1 MYDGFCARRYFK
13 ETFMSNYVL
22 TCCSTA
28 DVSEKYLQS
37 RDVKYVYFN
46 YELGGEQCKDDF
58 GRTNPPATLYKR
70 MLAGEDCRTS
80 QVSIGEYMDFWR
92 PFLEEGKDVLHVT
105 LSSGVSGTYESACQA
120 KEEIEQEFPGRKV
133 AVVDSLQASSGYGLL
148 VDGLADKRDEGLSF
162 EEAVAWAEEARHR
175 VYGWFF
181 STDLTF
187 FVRGGRISKTAGL
200 LGGMLNICP
209 IMSFEPNGT
218 LAVKEKARGK
228 KKAIARVVEI
238 MTQTA
243 EQGNAYARKVFISN
257 SECASDAQ
265 AVKEL
270 IQEKL
275 PQTGDINIFT
285 IGATIGVH
293 TGPGTVATFWWGEE
307 PRA

>member
-1 MYDGFCARRYFK
+1 
-13 ETFMSNYVL
+13 MSNYVL

-37 RDVKYVYFN
+37 RDIKYVYFN
-46 YELGGEQCKDDF
+46 YELDGVQCKDDF
-58 GRTNPPATLYKR
+58 GRTNAPVDLYKK
-70 MLAGEDCRTS
+70 MLAGAECRTS
-80 QVSIGEYMDFWR
+80 QVSIGEYMAFWR

-105 LSSGVSGTYESACQA
+105 LSSGISGTYESACQA
-120 KEEIEQEFPGRKV
+120 KAEIEREFPDRKIE
-133 AVVDSLQASSGYGLL
+133 VVDSLQASSGYGLL

-162 EEAVAWAEEARHR
+162 DEVVAWAKEARHR

-209 IMSFEPNGT
+209 VMDVEADGS

-228 KKAIARVVEI
+228 KKAIARVVEV

-243 EQGNAYARKVFISN
+243 EHQSSYAHKVFISN
-257 SECASDAQ
+257 SECASDAE

-270 IQEKL
+270 VQKKL
-275 PQTGDINIFT
+275 PQVGDINIFA

>member
-1 MYDGFCARRYFK
+1 
-13 ETFMSNYVL
+13 MSNYVL

-58 GRTNPPATLYKR
+58 GRTNPPGTLYKR

>member
-1 MYDGFCARRYFK
+1 
-13 ETFMSNYVL
+13 
-22 TCCSTA
+22 
-28 DVSEKYLQS
+28 
-37 RDVKYVYFN
+37 
-46 YELGGEQCKDDF
+46 
-58 GRTNPPATLYKR
+58 

-209 IMSFEPNGT
+209 IMSFESNGT

-275 PQTGDINIFT
+275 PQTSDINIFT

-307 PRA
+307 PRS

>member
-1 MYDGFCARRYFK
+1 
-13 ETFMSNYVL
+13 MSNYVL

-228 KKAIARVVEI
+228 KKAITRVVEI
-238 MTQTA
+238 MIQTA

-275 PQTGDINIFT
+275 PQTSDINIFT

-307 PRA
+307 PRS

>member
-1 MYDGFCARRYFK
+1 
-13 ETFMSNYVL
+13 MSNYVL

-187 FVRGGRISKTAGL
+187 FVRGGRISRTAGL

-209 IMSFEPNGT
+209 VMDIEADGS

-243 EQGNAYARKVFISN
+243 EQGSAYARKVFISN

>member
-1 MYDGFCARRYFK
+1 
-13 ETFMSNYVL
+13 MSNYVL

-46 YELGGEQCKDDF
+46 YELGDEQCKDDF

-148 VDGLADKRDEGLSF
+148 VDGLADRRDEGLSF
-162 EEAVAWAEEARHR
+162 EEAVAWAKEARHR

-228 KKAIARVVEI
+228 KKAGARVVEV

-243 EQGNAYARKVFISN
+243 EQGSAYANKVFISN
-257 SECASDAQ
+257 SECEADAEGI
-265 AVKEL
+265 KEL
-270 IQEKL
+270 IQEKF
-275 PQTGDINIFT
+275 PQVGDINIFT

>member
-1 MYDGFCARRYFK
+1 
-13 ETFMSNYVL
+13 MSNYVL

-46 YELGGEQCKDDF
+46 YELDGVQCKDDF
-58 GRTNPPATLYKR
+58 GRTNAPADLFKK
-70 MLAGEDCRTS
+70 MLAGAECRTS
-80 QVSIGEYMDFWR
+80 QVSIGEYMAFWR
-92 PFLEEGKDVLHVT
+92 PFLEEGKDVLHVS

-120 KEEIEQEFPGRKV
+120 KVEIEQEFPDRKIE
-133 AVVDSLQASSGYGLL
+133 VVDSLQASSGYGLL

-162 EEAVAWAEEARHR
+162 DEVVAWAKEARHR

-209 IMSFEPNGT
+209 VMDIEADGS

-243 EQGNAYARKVFISN
+243 EQGNAYVRKVFISN
-257 SECASDAQ
+257 SECVSDAQ

-307 PRA
+307 PRV